1 MAVSEQIVACRQE
14 QEALQARFEQGG
26 MLLSEARQALA
37 RYDALGQQF
46 PLMAE
51 RIIDDVPEYEPLS
64 SLAVQKR
71 LREFAVHLV
80 SQLFGEYNSNM
91 IDEMVDR
98 LADVAP

>member
-1 MAVSEQIVACRQE
+1 
-14 QEALQARFEQGG
+14 

-37 RYDALGQQF
+37 RYDALGKELATLREQQF

-51 RIIDDVPEYEPLS
+51 RITDDAPDYEPIS

-80 SQLFGEYNSNM
+80 SQLFQEYTPG
-91 IDEMVDR
+91 IIEEMVDQ
-98 LADVAP
+98 LADIAP